1 MSYNETASSFE
12 RVAPQIQHHRHDKNS
27 LRRKLSLA
35 IASAM
40 LCLTLPFLLSD
51 SKGYQHRGSELLS
64 WSNSFDD
71 GTGVLSGQQH
81 GVTRT
86 IVSCDADDPSCS
98 FIVSP
103 EDYAHGKWVSTKGE
117 PSHEKYVQVSA
128 FASSPSPPH
137 LSCPPSQIRKDRLQ
151 PSSYEDDI
159 DLGPAAGE
167 VASGDEVVVME
178 KQGSL
183 GGLRNVKSGADYE
196 RVRVPDRDSD
206 YEDGSYDDVVGLKRE
221 WRDRSD
227 PRNYRRERTDWVR
240 KDEQHGADIPR
251 RSSRKSAWNKQG
263 DSQEEQEEDKLRR
276 DLDSLKRNRKKEKS
290 EERMITRDLRRL
302 RSEEDKEGDDSH
314 RKEDRKMAREEGKD
328 EDNAR
333 VVEGSVTQQGEE
345 DTAPPLLVPGTS
357 PPPV

>member
-117 PSHEKYVQVSA
+117 PSHEKYVQ
-128 FASSPSPPH
+128 
-137 LSCPPSQIRKDRLQ
+137 IRKDRLQ

-159 DLGPAAGE
+159 DLGPAAGISRSD
-167 VASGDEVVVME
+167 VNGNFI
-178 KQGSL
+178 KWK
-183 GGLRNVKSGADYE
+183 GLRNVKSGADYE